1 MSSAFLS
8 SDAAAMAMALAFDS
22 RTIGFLLIEPDAHYI
37 GFNGSRQ
44 QRGDAHPAA
53 KPLPDVRGRDIARR
67 KADARQVSAFRQRHV
82 EPVLRPA
89 IQGFERLA

>member
-8 SDAAAMAMALAFDS
+8 SDAAAMAKTLAFDS
-22 RTIGFLLIEPDAHYI
+22 RTIWFLLIEPDAHYI
-37 GFNGSRQ
+37 GFNLGRQ

-53 KPLPDVRGRDIARR
+53 KPLPDVRGRDIAWR
-67 KADARQVSAFRQRHV
+67 KADTSQVGASRQRHV

-89 IQGFERLA
+89 IQGFESLA